1 MLFFFWEKWEWVEG
15 GRNRKD
21 LKIIRTICLL
31 NGTNVARKEKEEK
44 GKKGK
49 EILRIEKFFLYERE
63 MPSTEVRFILKCD
76 TEKVKKR
83 NCIINSRFYV
93 GLCAGYPIYVYTQRD
108 ITKLIVIK

>member
-1 MLFFFWEKWEWVEG
+1 LLLFFFWEKWEWVEG

-83 NCIINSRFYV
+83 NCIINSRFCVDYV
-93 GLCAGYPIYVYTQRD
+93 QDIRYIYTHRE
-108 ITKLIVIK
+108 ILPN

>member
-1 MLFFFWEKWEWVEG
+1 MG
-15 GRNRKD
+15 MGRRGRNRKD

-49 EILRIEKFFLYERE
+49 EILGLKNFLYERE

-76 TEKVKKR
+76 TEKVKK
-83 NCIINSRFYV
+83 
-93 GLCAGYPIYVYTQRD
+93 
-108 ITKLIVIK
+108 KLHNQFEIFC